1 MKRQYRLRKNADF
14 QRIRRFGK
22 SKSNRLMVLIVL
34 PNRSNRSRFGFA
46 VSKRIGKAVRR
57 NKIKR
62 QMREAVRLRQEKIQP
77 GWDLL
82 FIARA
87 PIKRANYQDIAQA
100 VYSLLDQFSLFKEM

>member
-22 SKSNRLMVLIVL
+22 SKSNRLVVLIVL
-34 PNRSNRSRFGFA
+34 PNRLNRNRFGFA

-62 QMREAVRLRQEKIQP
+62 QMREAIRLRQEQIQP
-77 GWDLL
+77 GWDML

-87 PIKRANYQDIAQA
+87 PIQQVDYQEIARS
-100 VYSLLDQFSLFKEM
+100 VYNLVDQFALFIEM